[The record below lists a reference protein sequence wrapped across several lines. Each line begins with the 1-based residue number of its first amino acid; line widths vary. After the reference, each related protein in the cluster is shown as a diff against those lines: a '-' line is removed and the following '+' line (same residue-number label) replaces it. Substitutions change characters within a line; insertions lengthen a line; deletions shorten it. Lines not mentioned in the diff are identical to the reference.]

1 MSDLATLHEL
11 ISNMAQA
18 QVQEQN
24 GRKGMILEERGDEG
38 QAGYTVY
45 LRNVPDDVIAI
56 KADQFPS
63 PNKIFSNRRGECKR
77 ADYILVAQ
85 TKTTNWIVYIEL
97 KAGPSGPCKEIV
109 QQLKGAECLLAYFR
123 AVGRK
128 FWPNPRFLHEEHYK
142 QRFVVINKIKK
153 KPKNPKRPT
162 RPKSPSKVHDT
173 PENSRTISSPRDRG
187 LSFSALVGKG
197 KT

>member
-1 MSDLATLHEL
+1 MSDLAILHEL
-11 ISNMAQA
+11 ISKMAQA
-18 QVQEQN
+18 QLQGQN

-56 KADQFPS
+56 KADQFPP
-63 PNKIFSNRRGECKR
+63 PNRIFQNSKGECKR
-77 ADYILVAQ
+77 ADYVLVAQ
-85 TKTTNWIVYIEL
+85 TETTNWIIYIEM
-97 KAGPSGPCKEIV
+97 KAGPSGSREEVV

-142 QRFVVINKIKK
+142 QRFVVINKIKGE
-153 KPKNPKRPT
+153 KRPT
-162 RPKSPSKVHDT
+162 RLESPSKVHDT
-173 PENSRTISSPRDRG
+173 PENMLRFSSPPDKG
-187 LSFSALVGKG
+187 LPFSALVGKG